1 MVSEILRPPWTPGDT
16 HSPAPTPAF
25 GWGREAREGVPFVI
39 PVQLT
44 PQRPNWGWG
53 WGSNLED
60 EGPGQMMLPGGPPSP
75 NKDQRPG
82 NGEEGSPFF

>member
-1 MVSEILRPPWTPGDT
+1 M
-16 HSPAPTPAF
+16 
-25 GWGREAREGVPFVI
+25 PFVI

-60 EGPGQMMLPGGPPSP
+60 EGPGQMMLPGGAPQPKQRPEAWEWRGGFPLFLIPGSKGLLFLSLVGEGLHLPYILPPSTP
-75 NKDQRPG
+75 I
-82 NGEEGSPFF
+82 

>member
-1 MVSEILRPPWTPGDT
+1 M
-16 HSPAPTPAF
+16 
-25 GWGREAREGVPFVI
+25 PFVI

-82 NGEEGSPFF
+82 NGEEGSPFFLSQDPKAFSSYLWSGRASTSLTSSPPLPPSEL